1 MVEGQEFRTWHGFMF
16 FFFFFFTFCKSELV
30 GRFMN
35 SSSVSIFCVLKIRG
49 RFKDAVE
56 LTRKFIIS

>member
-1 MVEGQEFRTWHGFMF
+1 MNGRGTGVQNLARIHV
-16 FFFFFFTFCKSELV
+16 FFFTFCKSELV

-35 SSSVSIFCVLKIRG
+35 SSSVPIFCVLKIRG
-49 RFKDAVE
+49 LFKDAVE